1 MLHRMRS
8 RFSDMVTMT
17 QEPTTVTCGIQKW
30 SEHLQRQAK
39 DGETSWDVLSHTQDC
54 PLEREVPFLPQWL
67 ELGSSRCFEMRWD
80 KCRYIMYIW
89 YSMIQYHITVSVWL
103 FIHSVCLQ
111 PLNFPSTV
119 CRCWMGTWKKCKG
132 LHPSGAKQIA
142 GLDFSNDQRTTRV
155 NHGQGEMKG
164 TNDDICALIVL
175 DTSCTCPW

>member
-17 QEPTTVTCGIQKW
+17 QEPTTVTCGIRKW

-54 PLEREVPFLPQWL
+54 PLER
-67 ELGSSRCFEMRWD
+67 GSISASVTWTWILTMLWDEMRQMS
-80 KCRYIMYIW
+80 IHNVH
-89 YSMIQYHITVSVWL
+89 MIQYHVAVWL

-132 LHPSGAKQIA
+132 LNLSGAKQIA